1 MKLFNY
7 YSIDECNN
15 KKKVFERLDELKND
29 GKIEYEMDGRDLF
42 KIEDLD
48 LEEGDIEN
56 LNKLFDSEDVFP
68 YLENEDDKD
77 EDDFDDYYEE
87 SEDY

>member
-15 KKKVFERLDELKND
+15 RKKIFEKLDELRD
-29 GKIEYEMDGRDLF
+29 EGKIEYEMDGRDLF
-42 KIEDLD
+42 RIEDLD
-48 LEEGDIEN
+48 LEEDDIEN

-68 YLENEDDKD
+68 YLENEDEEK
-77 EDDFDDYYEE
+77 DDFDDYYEE